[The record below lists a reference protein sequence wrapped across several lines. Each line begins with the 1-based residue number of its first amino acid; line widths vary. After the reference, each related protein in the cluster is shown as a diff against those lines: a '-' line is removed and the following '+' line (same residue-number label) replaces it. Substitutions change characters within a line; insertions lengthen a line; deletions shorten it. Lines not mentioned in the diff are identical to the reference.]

1 MRLAEVAGKCSC
13 QMSLSPAHGIFLLKG
28 ASFSSPGNGAAMG
41 QSKGLGLE
49 DACIKLW
56 VCYSRHVPRTGQ
68 SSVCMLSTPVQW
80 SAWCHPRKE
89 SQSGNRVAEHQFC
102 WTRPSG
108 DSDNQVEHKP
118 TLTVLASTANHALG
132 VVFRLDSK
140 KVFTGRA
147 VQPWDRPPERW
158 GMSILGGFSRLS
170 HGKPQPS

>member
-1 MRLAEVAGKCSC
+1 MG
-13 QMSLSPAHGIFLLKG
+13 
-28 ASFSSPGNGAAMG
+28 FSSLREPASAAPGMELPRDRVRAWDWKMPASSCGFAILVMSHVQDSH
-41 QSKGLGLE
+41 QS
-49 DACIKLW
+49 AC
-56 VCYSRHVPRTGQ
+56 SAP
-68 SSVCMLSTPVQW
+68 PVQW
-80 SAWCHPRKE
+80 SAWCHPRKQ
-89 SQSGNRVAEHQFC
+89 SQSGNRVAEHQLC

-158 GMSILGGFSRLS
+158 GMSILRGFSRLS
-170 HGKPQPS
+170 HVKPQPS